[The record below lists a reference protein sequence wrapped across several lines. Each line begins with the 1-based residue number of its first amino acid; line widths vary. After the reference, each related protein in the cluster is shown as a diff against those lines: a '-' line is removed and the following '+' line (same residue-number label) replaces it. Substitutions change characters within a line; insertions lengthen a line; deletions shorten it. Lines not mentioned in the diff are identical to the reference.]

1 MNLHVLNIIAFLV
14 FFLGI
19 AIVNPAFSGVLE
31 DSAHQTN
38 EFIAV
43 GIMIVAFMFGAQLG
57 HTR

>member
-1 MNLHVLNIIAFLV
+1 MKLHLPSIIAFLV

-19 AIVNPAFSGVLE
+19 AIVNPAFAGVLE

-38 EFIAV
+38 EFVAV